1 MSWIQITLVIRIL
14 SIYQANLRAIKTYI
28 VTRRQTDRQMTIS
41 TRLQM
46 LINNTYIY
54 LLYMLF
60 IFLHEISIG
69 TKL

>member
-54 LLYMLF
+54 LLYIYIHLF
-60 IFLHEISIG
+60 IYFS
-69 TKL
+69 